1 MSKRVGLRLDG
12 TLESGF
18 QVTLEV
24 GEDQFLSFSDVTGT
38 LPAAPELVIDL
49 EDWQQQYR
57 QLSGPTRIALQNI
70 SIRTNSTVQLQACHQ
85 LAEILQRDLN
95 AWLESPTFQ
104 GVEKLLRE
112 SIDPTEPV
120 RILLRTTDRRL
131 HQLPWHCWEFIDRYP
146 QAEVALSTLPARGV
160 EPNHESRNVRILAI
174 LGDRRG
180 IDIEH
185 DRQLLETLP
194 DATVEFL
201 VEPSREHLNQCLW
214 DQSWDILFF
223 AGHSN
228 TEGNR
233 EESQGRLHINPEDSL
248 TIAELKYGLRQAIS
262 HGLQLAIF
270 NSCDGL
276 GLAYELE
283 SLHLPQLIVMREP
296 VPDLVAQAFLKHF
309 LVAFTQ
315 GKDLY
320 PAVREAR
327 ERLQGLEAQY
337 PCATWL
343 PIICQNP
350 AIQPYRWQRWQ
361 DNGNDRAGE
370 FEPDSG
376 APQRLPVSLPRS
388 LRQVRRRRSHLLPIV
403 LTSLMVT
410 GVVLIGRFMGL
421 IQPLEMAAF
430 DQLVQMRPDERPDPR
445 LLVILITEED
455 VQAQPKK
462 ERRGSL
468 SDRTLIQLLK
478 ILEDSQAQSIGL
490 DIYRDY
496 PIDQSD
502 PKLVKRL
509 QERDRVVAI
518 CKAGDAEKNERGV
531 APPPEISPDQVAF
544 SDVVID
550 PDTVIRR
557 HLLAMTP
564 SPSSR
569 CVAPYALS
577 TQLALRYLDSKGIP
591 LQYPNPQTWQLGPLM
606 FHPLTAH
613 TGGYQRLDDRGHQI
627 LLNYR
632 SLRSPE
638 QGIAQVTLGQ
648 ILAGQ
653 INPNAIKD
661 RIVLIGTIAEG
672 THDYWI
678 TPYHTAGGYKQTIPG
693 VLLQAQ
699 MTSQLLSAVLD
710 GRPLIWSWSAG
721 LEVLWV
727 WVWVLLGGTIG
738 VSIRNPI
745 SLGLAIAAAI
755 GLLFSCC
762 LLLLVLTGAWVPLV
776 PAVVGLGASGLGL
789 KILSMK
795 GENHNNMNK

>member
-38 LPAAPELVIDL
+38 LPAAPELVIGL

-57 QLSGPTRIALQNI
+57 QLSAPTRIALQNI
-70 SIRTNSTVQLQACHQ
+70 AIRPSSTVQLQACHQ
-85 LAEILQRDLN
+85 LAEALQRHLN
-95 AWLESPTFQ
+95 DWLGSPSFQ
-104 GVEKLLRE
+104 SVEKLLRE

-131 HQLPWHCWEFIDRYP
+131 HRLPWHCWEFIERYP
-146 QAEVALSTLPARGV
+146 QAEVAISTLPARGV
-160 EPNHESRNVRILAI
+160 EPNHDSGNVRILAI

-180 IDIEH
+180 IDIDR

-201 VEPSREHLNQCLW
+201 VEPSREYLNQCLW

-228 TEGNR
+228 TE
-233 EESQGRLHINPEDSL
+233 ESNGRLHINPEDSL

-283 SLHLPQLIVMREP
+283 NLHLPQLIVMREP

-309 LVAFTQ
+309 LVALTQ

-327 ERLQGLEAQY
+327 ERLQGLEANY

-350 AIQPYRWQRWQ
+350 ATKPYRWQKLQ
-361 DNGNDRAGE
+361 ENDSDRAGE
-370 FEPDSG
+370 FAQDLG
-376 APQRLPVSLPRS
+376 AQQRVPVSLPTS
-388 LRQVRRRRSHLLPIV
+388 LRQVRRRRFYLLPIV

-410 GVVLIGRFMGL
+410 GLVLIGRFIGL
-421 IQPLEMAAF
+421 LQPLEMAAF
-430 DQLVQMRPDERPDPR
+430 DQLVQMRPDEPPDPR

-468 SDRTLIQLLK
+468 SDRTLIQLLQ
-478 ILEDSQAQSIGL
+478 ILEGAKAQAIGL

-502 PKLVKRL
+502 PQLVKRL
-509 QERDRVVAI
+509 QDRDRVVAI
-518 CKAGDAEKNERGV
+518 CKVGDMEKNERGV
-531 APPPEISPDQVAF
+531 APPPEINSDQVAF

-577 TQLALRYLDSKGIP
+577 TQLALHYLDSKGIS
-591 LQYPNPQTWQLGPLM
+591 LQYPNPQTWKLGSLM

-613 TGGYQRLDDRGHQI
+613 TGAYQRLDDRGHQI

-638 QGIAQVTLGQ
+638 QGIRQVTLGQ
-648 ILAGQ
+648 VLAGQ
-653 INPNAIKD
+653 INPSAIKD

-699 MTSQLLSAVLD
+699 MTSQILSAVLD
-710 GRPLIWSWSAG
+710 GRPLIWAWSAG
-721 LEVLWV
+721 AEVIWV

-738 VSIRNPI
+738 AMMRNPI
-745 SLGLAIAAAI
+745 SIGLAIVGAI
-755 GLLFSCC
+755 GLLFSSC

-776 PAVVGLGASGLGL
+776 PAAVGLGVSGLGVKVL
-789 KILSMK
+789 LMK
-795 GENHNNMNK
+795 RAKEYQRE

>member
-12 TLESGF
+12 TLEGGF

-24 GEDQFLSFSDVTGT
+24 GEDQFLSFSDVTGS
-38 LPAAPELVIDL
+38 LPAAPELVIGL
-49 EDWQQQYR
+49 TDWQQQYR
-57 QLSGPTRIALQNI
+57 QLSAPTRIALQNI
-70 SIRTNSTVQLQACHQ
+70 SIRPSSTVQLQACHQ
-85 LAEILQRDLN
+85 SAQTLQRHLN
-95 AWLESPTFQ
+95 AWLGSPTFQ
-104 GVEKLLRE
+104 SVEKLLRE

-131 HQLPWHCWEFIDRYP
+131 HRLPWHSWEFIDRYP

-160 EPNHESRNVRILAI
+160 KPNHESENVRILAI

-180 IDIEH
+180 IDIER

-194 DATVEFL
+194 NATVMFL

-228 TEGNR
+228 TEGNT

-262 HGLQLAIF
+262 LGLQLAIF

-296 VPDLVAQAFLKHF
+296 VPDRVAQAFLKHF
-309 LVAFTQ
+309 LLALTQ

-327 ERLQGLEAQY
+327 ERLQGLEANY

-350 AIQPYRWQRWQ
+350 AIQPYRWQRLPEEFVQ
-361 DNGNDRAGE
+361 DSRDHQQV
-370 FEPDSG
+370 PM
-376 APQRLPVSLPRS
+376 SLPTS
-388 LRQVRRRRSHLLPIV
+388 LRKIRRRPLVYRLLLLV
-403 LTSLMVT
+403 LASLIVT
-410 GVVLIGRFMGL
+410 GIILIGRFIGVL
-421 IQPLEMAAF
+421 QPLEMAAF
-430 DQLVQMRPDERPDPR
+430 DQLVQMRPDEAPDPR

-468 SDRTLIQLLK
+468 SDRTLIQLLQ
-478 ILEDSQAQSIGL
+478 ILEGAKAKAIGL

-502 PKLVKRL
+502 PKLAKRL
-509 QERDRVVAI
+509 QDRDRVVAI
-518 CKAGDAEKNERGV
+518 CKVGDGEKNERGV
-531 APPPEISPDQVAF
+531 SPPPEISPDQVAF

-577 TQLALRYLDSKGIP
+577 PQLALRYLDSKGIS
-591 LQYPNPQTWQLGPLM
+591 LQYPNPQTWQLGSLR
-606 FHPLTAH
+606 FHPLTTH
-613 TGGYQRLDDRGHQI
+613 TGAYQRLDDRGHQI

-632 SLRSPE
+632 SLRSPD
-638 QGIAQVTLGQ
+638 QGIKQVTLGQ
-648 ILAGQ
+648 VLAGQ
-653 INPNAIKD
+653 INPEAIKD
-661 RIVLIGTIAEG
+661 RLVLIGTIAEG
-672 THDYWI
+672 THDYWV

-693 VLLQAQ
+693 VLLHAQ

-710 GRPLIWSWSAG
+710 GRPLIWSGSAG
-721 LEVLWV
+721 AEVLWV
-727 WVWVLLGGTIG
+727 WVWVLLGGAIG
-738 VSIRNPI
+738 LAMRNPI
-745 SLGLAIAAAI
+745 SVGLAISAAI
-755 GLLFSCC
+755 GLLLSSC

-776 PAVVGLGASGLGL
+776 PAIVGLVTSGLVL
-789 KILSMK
+789 QVLAMK
-795 GENHNNMNK
+795 GSKEHQGE